1 MRPKD
6 QNKLDGGFEIQ
17 DRRFFVVRKERCIM
31 FILLMY
37 WGDFSKKAL

>member
-1 MRPKD
+1 MRLKD

-17 DRRFFVVRKERCIM
+17 DRRFFVVRKERGIM
-31 FILLMY
+31 FILLIY